1 MFNVMNMNV
10 VEDMSGN
17 VLVVMEKAKLHVVNV
32 LATKNLIVQLA
43 MVQIKFVVQIVVE
56 MEELERSR
64 AAEAE
69 SVQVSKALI
78 DKLVQGDKQ
87 REGGTKYPAK

>member
-1 MFNVMNMNV
+1 MNMNV